1 MSDNKCNSYP
11 WLRFG
16 ASFPFLFLFEKKK
29 GNKTRER
36 KPKNENILSTYNCYV
51 LNASNPTRNMI
62 GALVNAFRRSM
73 IETYNLYRLYI
84 IFFFSPLRSTSTH
97 LAIIIYRRTKLLQ
110 TYLFPVSLRI
120 FFRLSSI
127 TEEVQ
132 YGQVFWTINI
142 SFSSIDHNF
151 VIWYFFFIVIR
162 IRFLNDSSSFSIFL
176 PLIKCNQ
183 CKIERLIVFF
193 NSLSTYQFDFFY
205 S

>member
-16 ASFPFLFLFEKKK
+16 ASFAFLFLFEKKK

-84 IFFFSPLRSTSTH
+84 IFFSLPFDPQAHTSQLLYIVERNFSKPICFQFL
-97 LAIIIYRRTKLLQ
+97 Y
-110 TYLFPVSLRI
+110 
-120 FFRLSSI
+120 
-127 TEEVQ
+127 E
-132 YGQVFWTINI
+132 
-142 SFSSIDHNF
+142 
-151 VIWYFFFIVIR
+151 FFFV
-162 IRFLNDSSSFSIFL
+162 FLRL
-176 PLIKCNQ
+176 PKRYNTD
-183 CKIERLIVFF
+183 KYFER
-193 NSLSTYQFDFFY
+193 
-205 S
+205 